1 MCELSVLNAY
11 DQVAN
16 NLYQGC
22 YPEKGTMLDTK
33 FTYAVNLTR
42 NTQYHYVTCGDNR
55 QYVIN
60 CFFEDES
67 FIPPVHLLYNLAD
80 TVNEFRKH
88 GNVLVHC
95 QAGINRS
102 GLINA
107 LALIRGPEKLTPDEA
122 INLLREKRD
131 KYVLCNKEFEK
142 FLKSSVHV

>member
-42 NTQYHYVTCGDNR
+42 NTQYHYVTWGDNR

-67 FIPPVHLLYNLAD
+67 FIPAW
-80 TVNEFRKH
+80 
-88 GNVLVHC
+88 
-95 QAGINRS
+95 Q
-102 GLINA
+102 
-107 LALIRGPEKLTPDEA
+107 
-122 INLLREKRD
+122 
-131 KYVLCNKEFEK
+131 
-142 FLKSSVHV
+142 